1 MEVPVY
7 RRSLRADIQ
16 RISQVL
22 AGLDFP
28 AAKWQLIMYAEEYG
42 ADSTTRADLWS
53 LPTGIYTDLSRVL
66 VALGL
71 VPQPS
76 RLPTGHR
83 PPAMQVAGRE
93 RPLR

>member
-1 MEVPVY
+1 VY
-7 RRSLRADIQ
+7 RRNLRADIQ

-53 LPTGIYTDLSRVL
+53 LPTGVYIDVSRVL
-66 VALGL
+66 AALGL
-71 VPQPS
+71 VAHPTRPG
-76 RLPTGHR
+76 TGHR
-83 PPAMQVAGRE
+83 PPPTMRVVGRE
-93 RPLR
+93 RL

>member
-1 MEVPVY
+1 VY
-7 RRSLRADIQ
+7 RRSLRADTQ

-53 LPTGIYTDLSRVL
+53 LPTGVYTDLSRVL
-66 VALGL
+66 AALGL
-71 VPQPS
+71 VPQLT
-76 RLPTGHR
+76 RLHNGHR
-83 PPAMQVAGRE
+83 PATMQVVARE

>member
-1 MEVPVY
+1 MY

-53 LPTGIYTDLSRVL
+53 LPTGVYTDLNRVL
-66 VALGL
+66 AALGL
-71 VPQPS
+71 VSQPT
-76 RLPTGHR
+76 RLRDGHHLSV
-83 PPAMQVAGRE
+83 MQVAARE

>member
-1 MEVPVY
+1 VY

-53 LPTGIYTDLSRVL
+53 LPTGVYTDLNRVL
-66 VALGL
+66 AALGL
-71 VPQPS
+71 VSQPA
-76 RLPTGHR
+76 RLRDGHR
-83 PPAMQVAGRE
+83 LSVMQVAARE

>member
-1 MEVPVY
+1 VY
-7 RRSLRADIQ
+7 RRSLRADTQ

-66 VALGL
+66 AALGL
-71 VPQPS
+71 VPQPT
-76 RLPTGHR
+76 RLRTVQR
-83 PPAMQVAGRE
+83 PPTMQVAGRQ
-93 RPLR
+93 RPHR